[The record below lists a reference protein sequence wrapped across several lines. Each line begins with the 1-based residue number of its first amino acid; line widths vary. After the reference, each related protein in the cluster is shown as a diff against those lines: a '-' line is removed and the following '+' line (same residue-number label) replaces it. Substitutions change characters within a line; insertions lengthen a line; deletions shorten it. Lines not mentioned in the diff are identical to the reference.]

1 MAATSVINQATGHAH
16 TASATTMKY
25 RTTNSGTPLSHQD
38 VDDNFELLRQAV
50 NGIIGDIDGVYDKD
64 LSSDLSGATLGYSS
78 SGKNRAVAKSSGK
91 LYVNVP
97 LAAGGG
103 ISVSNLTVSHSDTSN
118 QSSVNNSGRTVVQD
132 ITLDGYGHITN
143 INSATL
149 SDNNTWNANSKTVAG
164 YVAAPGSSGG
174 DKVWGT
180 DSSGNPAWRASQTGG
195 MSFNSSTGV
204 LTISSNAA
212 PITDPSLGTEQFV
225 EHTACNFNGKKE
237 VHPGGNNVVTGVKVH
252 LSDGACGRLY
262 NYIGVW
268 YRPITFN

>member
-1 MAATSVINQATGHAH
+1 MAATSTVGQATGHQH
-16 TASATTMKY
+16 TSSSTKLKY

-38 VDDNFELLRQAV
+38 VDNNFEILRNAV

-64 LSSDLSGATLGYSS
+64 LSSDLSGATLGFSE
-78 SGKNRAVAKSSGK
+78 SGKNYPVEKSSNK

-97 LAAGGG
+97 WVDTDTTYSTAT
-103 ISVSNLTVSHSDTSN
+103 SSNLGLVKIGYSESGKNYPVELSSDKMY
-118 QSSVNNSGRTVVQD
+118 VNVPW
-132 ITLDGYGHITN
+132 
-143 INSATL
+143 
-149 SDNNTWNANSKTVAG
+149 SDTWNANSKTVAG
-164 YVAAPGSSGG
+164 YVAAPGASGG

-180 DSSGNPAWRASQTGG
+180 DSAGTPAWRASSTGG

-212 PITDPSLGTEQFV
+212 PITDPTLGTEQFT
-225 EHTACNFNGKKE
+225 EHNVCNFNGKKE

-252 LSDGACGRLY
+252 FSDGACGRLY